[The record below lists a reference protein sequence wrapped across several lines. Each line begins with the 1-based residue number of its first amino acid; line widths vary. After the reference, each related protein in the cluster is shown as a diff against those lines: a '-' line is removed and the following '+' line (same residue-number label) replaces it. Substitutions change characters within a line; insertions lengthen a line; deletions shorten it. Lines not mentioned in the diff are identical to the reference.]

1 MSTLDSKF
9 YKKKKW
15 STFYFSLIFFVVIA
29 TLTWILFVFTSS
41 VQAERDNLSGKIQ
54 ELDKSIQAL
63 QSDENVQ
70 VYRTY
75 SRHKELLDL
84 LGRQSEIPLFVSH
97 LKKNFQKFGLE
108 GAGFEYRNGVVTIAM
123 ESRTWQTRY
132 AYQRIIQMLREYKQD
147 EKALFDLGEIQE
159 FSGHDQIDF
168 SAEFYLK

>member
-9 YKKKKW
+9 YKKKKS
-15 STFYFSLIFFVVIA
+15 STFYFSLVFFAIILI
-29 TLTWILFVFTSS
+29 LTGVLYVFTSS
-41 VQAERDNLSGKIQ
+41 VQAEGDSLSGKIK
-54 ELDKSIQAL
+54 ELDASIEKL
-63 QSDENVQ
+63 ESDENVQ

-75 SRHKELLDL
+75 SRHKDLLEL

-108 GAGFEYRNGVVTIAM
+108 GSGFEYRNGVVTIAM
-123 ESRTWQTRY
+123 ESKTWQTRY
-132 AYQRIIQMLREYKQD
+132 AYQRIVEMLREYKKD
-147 EKALFDLGEIQE
+147 EKALFDLGEIQD